1 MTEIIF
7 KEESYKIIG
16 ACMEVHR
23 ELGMGFKEIIYKDAL
38 EIEFQQLNIPYQREK
53 LYQVEYKGKILPR
66 RYPADFV
73 VYDSIILEVKATP
86 FIINNF
92 VLQTRNY
99 LKASGIKLGIIAN
112 FGEKSFVSKRIV
124 F

>member
-1 MTEIIF
+1 MSDIIL

-23 ELGMGFKEIIYKDAL
+23 ELGFGFKEIIYKDAL
-38 EIEFQQLNIPYQREK
+38 EIEFKSLEIPYQREK
-53 LYQVEYKGKILPR
+53 LYKIEYKGKILPR

-73 VYDSIILEVKATP
+73 IYDSIILEVKAMP
-86 FIINNF
+86 MIINNF

-99 LKASGIKLGIIAN
+99 LKASGIRLGIIAN
-112 FGEKSFVSKRIV
+112 FGESSFRSKRVV

>member
-1 MTEIIF
+1 MSDIIL
-7 KEESYKIIG
+7 KDESYKIIG

-23 ELGMGFKEIIYKDAL
+23 ELGFGFKEIIYKDAL
-38 EIEFQQLNIPYQREK
+38 EIEFKSLEIPYQREK
-53 LYQVEYKGKILPR
+53 LYKIEYKGKILPR

-73 VYDSIILEVKATP
+73 IYDSIILEVKAMP
-86 FIINNF
+86 MIINNF

-99 LKASGIKLGIIAN
+99 LKASGIRLGIIAN
-112 FGEKSFVSKRIV
+112 FGERSFKSKRVV

>member
-1 MTEIIF
+1 MSDIIL

-16 ACMEVHR
+16 ACTEVHR
-23 ELGMGFKEIIYKDAL
+23 ELGFGFKEIIYKDAL
-38 EIEFQQLNIPYQREK
+38 EIEFKSLEIPYQREK
-53 LYQVEYKGKILPR
+53 LYKIEYKGKILPR

-73 VYDSIILEVKATP
+73 IYDSIILEVKAMP
-86 FIINNF
+86 MIINNF

-99 LKASGIKLGIIAN
+99 LKASGIRLGIIAN
-112 FGEKSFVSKRIV
+112 FGESSFKSKRVV

>member
-1 MTEIIF
+1 MSDIIL

-23 ELGMGFKEIIYKDAL
+23 EFGFGFKEIIYKDAL
-38 EIEFQQLNIPYQREK
+38 EIEFNSLEIPYQREK
-53 LYQVEYKGKILPR
+53 LYKIEYKGKILPR

-73 VYDSIILEVKATP
+73 IYDSIILEVKAMP
-86 FIINNF
+86 MIINNF

-99 LKASGIKLGIIAN
+99 LKASGIRLGIIAN
-112 FGEKSFVSKRIV
+112 FGESSFKSKRVV

>member
-1 MTEIIF
+1 MAEIIL

-23 ELGMGFKEIIYKDAL
+23 ELGFGFKEIIYKDAL
-38 EIEFQQLNIPYQREK
+38 EIEFKSLGIPYQREK
-53 LYQVEYKGKILPR
+53 LYKIEYKGKILPR

-73 VYDSIILEVKATP
+73 VYDSIIIEVKVMP
-86 FIINNF
+86 MIINNF

-99 LKASGIKLGIIAN
+99 LKASGIRLGIIAN
-112 FGEKSFVSKRIV
+112 FGESSFKSKRVV

>member
-1 MTEIIF
+1 MAEIIL

-23 ELGMGFKEIIYKDAL
+23 ELGFGFKEIIYKDAL
-38 EIEFQQLNIPYQREK
+38 EIEFKTLGIPYQREK
-53 LYQVEYKGKILPR
+53 LYKIEYKGRVLPR

-73 VYDSIILEVKATP
+73 VYDSIIIEVKAMP
-86 FIINNF
+86 MIINNF

-99 LKASGIKLGIIAN
+99 LKASGIRLGIIAN
-112 FGEKSFVSKRIV
+112 FGESSFKSKRVV

>member
-1 MTEIIF
+1 MTEIIL

-23 ELGMGFKEIIYKDAL
+23 ELGFGFKEIIYKDAL
-38 EIEFQQLNIPYQREK
+38 EIEFKALGIPYQREK
-53 LYQVEYKGKILPR
+53 LYKIEYKGIILPR

-73 VYDSIILEVKATP
+73 IYDSIILEVKAMP
-86 FIINNF
+86 MIINNF

-99 LKASGIKLGIIAN
+99 LKASGIRLGIIAN
-112 FGEKSFVSKRIV
+112 FGESSFKSKRVV

>member
-1 MTEIIF
+1 MTDIIL

-23 ELGMGFKEIIYKDAL
+23 ELGFGFKEIIYKDAL
-38 EIEFQQLNIPYQREK
+38 EIEFKSLEIPYQREK
-53 LYQVEYKGKILPR
+53 LYKIEYKGKILPR

-73 VYDSIILEVKATP
+73 IYDSIILEVKAMP
-86 FIINNF
+86 MIINNF

-99 LKASGIKLGIIAN
+99 LKASGIRLGIIAN
-112 FGEKSFVSKRIV
+112 FGESSFKSKRVV

>member
-1 MTEIIF
+1 MSDIIL

-23 ELGMGFKEIIYKDAL
+23 ELGFGFKEIIYKDAL
-38 EIEFQQLNIPYQREK
+38 EIEFKSLEIPYQREK
-53 LYQVEYKGKILPR
+53 LYRIEYKGKILPR

-73 VYDSIILEVKATP
+73 IYDSIILEVKAMP
-86 FIINNF
+86 MIINNF

-99 LKASGIKLGIIAN
+99 LKASGIRLGIIAN
-112 FGEKSFVSKRIV
+112 FGESSFKSKRVV

>member
-1 MTEIIF
+1 MSDIIL
-7 KEESYKIIG
+7 KDESYKIIG

-23 ELGMGFKEIIYKDAL
+23 ELGFGFKEIINKDAL
-38 EIEFQQLNIPYQREK
+38 EIEFKSLEIPYQREK
-53 LYQVEYKGKILPR
+53 LYKIEYKGKILPR

-73 VYDSIILEVKATP
+73 IYDSIILEVKAMP
-86 FIINNF
+86 MIINNF

-99 LKASGIKLGIIAN
+99 LKASGIRLGIIAN
-112 FGEKSFVSKRIV
+112 FGEGSFKSKRVV

>member
-1 MTEIIF
+1 MSDIIL

-23 ELGMGFKEIIYKDAL
+23 ELGFGFKEIIYKDAL
-38 EIEFQQLNIPYQREK
+38 EIEFKSLEIPYQREK
-53 LYQVEYKGKILPR
+53 LYKIEYKGKILPR

-73 VYDSIILEVKATP
+73 IYDSIILEVKVMP
-86 FIINNF
+86 MIINNF

-99 LKASGIKLGIIAN
+99 LKASGIRLGIIAN
-112 FGEKSFVSKRIV
+112 FGESSFRSKRVV

>member
-1 MTEIIF
+1 MSDIIL

-23 ELGMGFKEIIYKDAL
+23 ELGFGFKEIIYKDAL
-38 EIEFQQLNIPYQREK
+38 EIEFKSLGIPYYREK
-53 LYQVEYKGKILPR
+53 LYKIEYKGKVLPR

-73 VYDSIILEVKATP
+73 IYDSIILEVKAMP
-86 FIINNF
+86 MIINNF
-92 VLQTRNY
+92 ILQTRNY
-99 LKASGIKLGIIAN
+99 LKASGIRLGIIAN
-112 FGEKSFVSKRIV
+112 FGESSFKSKRVV

>member
-1 MTEIIF
+1 MAEIIL

-23 ELGMGFKEIIYKDAL
+23 ELGVGFKEIIYKDAL
-38 EIEFQQLNIPYQREK
+38 EIEFKTLGIPYQREK
-53 LYQVEYKGKILPR
+53 LYKVEYRGKILPR

-73 VYDSIILEVKATP
+73 VYDSIIIEVKAMP
-86 FIINNF
+86 MIINNF

-99 LKASGIKLGIIAN
+99 LKASGIRLGIIAN
-112 FGEKSFVSKRIV
+112 FGQSSFKSKRVV

>member
-1 MTEIIF
+1 MTEIIL
-7 KEESYKIIG
+7 KGESFKIIG

-53 LYQVEYKGKILPR
+53 LFKVVYKGKILPR

-124 F
+124 

>member
-1 MTEIIF
+1 MSDIIL

-23 ELGMGFKEIIYKDAL
+23 ELGFGFKEIIYKDAL
-38 EIEFQQLNIPYQREK
+38 EIEFKSLEIPYQREK
-53 LYQVEYKGKILPR
+53 LYKIEYKGKILPR

-73 VYDSIILEVKATP
+73 IYDSIILEVKSMP
-86 FIINNF
+86 MIINNF

-99 LKASGIKLGIIAN
+99 LKASGIRLGIIAN
-112 FGEKSFVSKRIV
+112 FGESSFKSKRVV

>member
-1 MTEIIF
+1 MSDIIL

-23 ELGMGFKEIIYKDAL
+23 ELGFGFKEVIYKDAL
-38 EIEFQQLNIPYQREK
+38 EIEFKSLEIPYQREK
-53 LYQVEYKGKILPR
+53 LYKIEYKGKILPR

-73 VYDSIILEVKATP
+73 IYDSIILEVKAMP
-86 FIINNF
+86 MIINNF

-99 LKASGIKLGIIAN
+99 LKASGIRLGIIAN
-112 FGEKSFVSKRIV
+112 FGESSFKSKRVV

>member
-1 MTEIIF
+1 MSDIIL
-7 KEESYKIIG
+7 KDESYKIIG

-23 ELGMGFKEIIYKDAL
+23 ELGFGFKEIIYKDAL
-38 EIEFQQLNIPYQREK
+38 EIEFKSLEIPYQREK
-53 LYQVEYKGKILPR
+53 LYKIEYKGKILPR

-73 VYDSIILEVKATP
+73 IYDSIILEVKAMP
-86 FIINNF
+86 MIINNF

-99 LKASGIKLGIIAN
+99 LKASGIRLGIIVN
-112 FGEKSFVSKRIV
+112 FGESSFKSKRVV